1 MENNNKQPNNRLFAL
16 EQGLFGHQTS
26 QQPSQ
31 QPVAKK
37 RKRAREQARAFDLGE
52 AIELR
57 YNGEAFSTATPE
69 AMSFSVPNS
78 FASELEDESLP
89 FEVEA
94 FEVNR
99 EVTPVSK
106 QVRPQPETLLQPE
119 IAEDVTPKPMEVQPA
134 KATVVPPSEQPLKS
148 AHPVKQP
155 NRVEETP
162 STEELSDAEA
172 FAADLQAIL
181 NGEKTYDPE
190 QQQMVPTAPPAP
202 PPAAPTSHPHDIFD
216 GGQTATPTPPQQP
229 AEPPVQMSRSH
240 AVFDQMGK
248 NMAHA
253 TDFDQGTVD
262 LALEMRFDEFDRILD
277 QQVQQMTVPDPLS
290 KENHVD
296 KRQEETLEAKAMS
309 MPVPQATY
317 AETLFKYSVNQGT
330 DKAVSSAVMNTIND
344 LLPAATNKQP
354 TVGEIDPIKI
364 DHKADTQS
372 VLKELQKVYALQ
384 DAGSISISIVG
395 ETHGDTRDEERAR
408 TLIAS
413 MDDNGSLKPTIVVFE
428 RGLAYHTDQIAT
440 PIVREDNLTT
450 AKAGHFGL
458 GLSRSQRSMVVAGY
472 LVLRLGGGD
481 QNNIDKMRS
490 METS

>member
-1 MENNNKQPNNRLFAL
+1 
-16 EQGLFGHQTS
+16 
-26 QQPSQ
+26 
-31 QPVAKK
+31 
-37 RKRAREQARAFDLGE
+37 
-52 AIELR
+52 
-57 YNGEAFSTATPE
+57 
-69 AMSFSVPNS
+69 
-78 FASELEDESLP
+78 
-89 FEVEA
+89 
-94 FEVNR
+94 
-99 EVTPVSK
+99 
-106 QVRPQPETLLQPE
+106 
-119 IAEDVTPKPMEVQPA
+119 
-134 KATVVPPSEQPLKS
+134 
-148 AHPVKQP
+148 
-155 NRVEETP
+155 
-162 STEELSDAEA
+162 
-172 FAADLQAIL
+172 
-181 NGEKTYDPE
+181 
-190 QQQMVPTAPPAP
+190 
-202 PPAAPTSHPHDIFD
+202 
-216 GGQTATPTPPQQP
+216 
-229 AEPPVQMSRSH
+229 MSRSH

-277 QQVQQMTVPDPLS
+277 QQVQQMTVPDRLS